1 MANWREELLF
11 EETPID
17 MSPSGLKRARD
28 SSAKKDEREKKAKK
42 ATKSAKDYRKILKGT
57 LEYKKERL
65 KWQQGRSLIN
75 DKERRKKEQEARISG
90 PLKDIKTQTI
100 SSKDTDPTASA
111 KIVGNVASLAG
122 GVAKAGAAA
131 FMQRREKMKKR
142 EKKQR
147 IEAGTQKAQEKAS
160 EIKTS
165 MAQPKLPPAG
175 RTIGQQARANR
186 SIRQREISSR
196 MPPKPPK
203 KYDFKQSE
211 YDKSRPT
218 PPPAPTKPTSSGR
231 PSIGNV
237 TGPATNPKRPKG
249 MRSEDYSCWREEFL
263 CELGDIR
270 RKKKKD
276 KDDKIVNVMTGTNE
290 ITLFPTITNEEVD
303 NEGGMSRNELSTI
316 ERAIKSLRKKIKS
329 NEQQL
334 PAWVQSKISK
344 ASDYIDSVADYMMG
358 ETEPVN
364 ESQDD
369 ETFRQHSQGTLDT
382 TSTSFDNTRRS
393 RTSGLLAKMREM
405 GMQTEPKKKKKS
417 KKKRVIDEAGP
428 VLSVGRGEKLSVE
441 RGGGLT
447 AKGRAKYNRATG
459 SNLQAPVTGDVKP
472 GSEAAKRRKNFCS
485 RSRSWDGERGLAA
498 RRRWKC

>member
-1 MANWREELLF
+1 MANWREELLSEGPF
-11 EETPID
+11 DKPD
-17 MSPSGLKRARD
+17 SVLKREAEARANKD
-28 SSAKKDEREKKAKK
+28 IRKAAAKKKSKSAKK
-42 ATKSAKDYRKILKGT
+42 YRKYQQDT
-57 LEYKKERL
+57 LDYKKERL
-65 KWQQGRSLIN
+65 RWQQGQSLEN
-75 DKERRKKEQEARISG
+75 DKKRRQKEQEDRITG
-90 PLKDIKTQTI
+90 PLRDIKTQTI
-100 SSKDTDPTASA
+100 SSKDPDSTAGS
-111 KIVGNVASLAG
+111 KLVGNAASLVG
-122 GVAKAGAAA
+122 GVAKAGATAL
-131 FMQRREKMKKR
+131 FYNIKKR
-142 EKKQR
+142 KEAKRKKQ
-147 IEAGTQKAQEKAS
+147 IEAGTQKAQEKDAEMEAS
-160 EIKTS
+160 RK
-165 MAQPKLPPAG
+165 QPRLPPAG
-175 RTIGQQARANR
+175 RTLGQRARANK
-186 SIRQREISSR
+186 SIRQKEISNR
-196 MPPKPPK
+196 MPKKP
-203 KYDFKQSE
+203 YDFKQSKF
-211 YDKSRPT
+211 DKT
-218 PPPAPTKPTSSGR
+218 
-231 PSIGNV
+231 
-237 TGPATNPKRPKG
+237 TN
-249 MRSEDYSCWREEFL
+249 EEYSCWREEFL

-270 RKKKKD
+270 RGKKEKD
-276 KDDKIVNVMTGTNE
+276 KNDRTVNVMTGTNK
-290 ITLFPTITNEEVD
+290 ITLFPTMTEEVD

-329 NEQQL
+329 NDQQL

-382 TSTSFDNTRRS
+382 TSTSFDNTRRP
-393 RTSGLLAKMREM
+393 RTSKLLAKMREM
-405 GMQTEPKKKKKS
+405 GMQTDPKKKS

-472 GSEAAKRRKNFCS
+472 GSKAAQRRKNFCS

>member
-11 EETPID
+11 EKGPFDEP
-17 MSPSGLKRARD
+17 PSVLKRKRD
-28 SSAKKDEREKKAKK
+28 ASAKKDAREAKAEEAAER
-42 ATKSAKDYRKILKGT
+42 SADYRKYQKDT
-57 LEYKKERL
+57 LEYKKGRL
-65 KWQQGRSLIN
+65 RWQQERSLKK
-75 DKERRKKEQEARISG
+75 DKERRENEQKARITG

-100 SSKDTDPTASA
+100 SGKDPDSTAGA
-111 KIVGNVASLAG
+111 KLVGNAASLVG
-122 GVAKAGAAA
+122 GVAKAGVAALA
-131 FMQRREKMKKR
+131 QNIKKRREAKR
-142 EKKQR
+142 KAQ
-147 IEAGTQKAQEKAS
+147 IEAGTKKAQEKDAEMEAS
-160 EIKTS
+160 RK
-165 MAQPKLPPAG
+165 QPRLPPAG
-175 RTIGQQARANR
+175 RTLGQRARANK
-186 SIRQREISSR
+186 SIRRKEISNR
-196 MPPKPPK
+196 MPK
-203 KYDFKQSE
+203 KQYDFKQSE
-211 YDKSRPT
+211 YDKPT
-218 PPPAPTKPTSSGR
+218 
-231 PSIGNV
+231 N
-237 TGPATNPKRPKG
+237 
-249 MRSEDYSCWREEFL
+249 EEYSCWREEFL

-270 RKKKKD
+270 RKKKPD
-276 KDDKIVNVMTGTNE
+276 KNDRTVNVMTGTNK
-290 ITLFPTITNEEVD
+290 ITLFPTVSEEVD
-303 NEGGMSRNELSTI
+303 NEGGMSRNQLSTI

-382 TSTSFDNTRRS
+382 TSTNFDNTGRP
-393 RTSGLLAKMREM
+393 RTSKLLAKMREL

-472 GSEAAKRRKNFCS
+472 GSKAAKRRKNFCS

>member
-11 EETPID
+11 EKGPFD
-17 MSPSGLKRARD
+17 KPDSVLKREAEARANKD
-28 SSAKKDEREKKAKK
+28 VRKAAAKKKSKSAKK
-42 ATKSAKDYRKILKGT
+42 YRKYQQDT
-57 LEYKKERL
+57 LDYKKERL
-65 KWQQGRSLIN
+65 RWQQDRSLKK
-75 DKERRKKEQEARISG
+75 DKERRENEQKGRITA

-100 SSKDTDPTASA
+100 SSKDPDSTAGA
-111 KIVGNVASLAG
+111 KLVGNAASLVG
-122 GVAKAGAAA
+122 GVAKAGATAL
-131 FMQRREKMKKR
+131 FYNIKKRREAKR
-142 EKKQR
+142 KAQ
-147 IEAGTQKAQEKAS
+147 IEAGTQKAQEKDAEMEAS
-160 EIKTS
+160 RK
-165 MAQPKLPPAG
+165 QPRLPPAG
-175 RTIGQQARANR
+175 GTSGNRTLGQRAREYN
-186 SIRQREISSR
+186 SIRQREISNR
-196 MPPKPPK
+196 TPEPNNKPR
-203 KYDFKQSE
+203 
-211 YDKSRPT
+211 DKWTQR
-218 PPPAPTKPTSSGR
+218 AVNRIEVFNK
-231 PSIGNV
+231 
-237 TGPATNPKRPKG
+237 PKR
-249 MRSEDYSCWREEFL
+249 STNEQYSCWREEFL

-270 RKKKKD
+270 RGKKEKD
-276 KDDKIVNVMTGTNE
+276 KNDKTVNVMTGTNK
-290 ITLFPTITNEEVD
+290 ITLFPTITEEVD
-303 NEGGMSRNELSTI
+303 NEGGMARNELSTA

-329 NEQQL
+329 NKQQL

-382 TSTSFDNTRRS
+382 TSTSFDNTRRP
-393 RTSGLLAKMREM
+393 RTSGLLAKMREL
-405 GMQTEPKKKKKS
+405 GMQTEPKKKKS

-472 GSEAAKRRKNFCS
+472 GSKAAQRRKNFCS

>member
-11 EETPID
+11 EKGPFDEP
-17 MSPSGLKRARD
+17 PSVLKRKMDA
-28 SSAKKDEREKKAKK
+28 SAKKDAREAKAEGAAER
-42 ATKSAKDYRKILKGT
+42 SADYRQYQKDT
-57 LEYKKERL
+57 LEYKKGRL
-65 KWQQGRSLIN
+65 KWQQERSLKK
-75 DKERRKKEQEARISG
+75 DKERRNRENESRITG

-100 SSKDTDPTASA
+100 SSKDPDSTAGA
-111 KIVGNVASLAG
+111 KLVGNAASLVG

-131 FMQRREKMKKR
+131 VVHNIKKR
-142 EKKQR
+142 KEAKRKKQ
-147 IEAGTQKAQEKAS
+147 IEAGTQKAQEKDAEMEAS
-160 EIKTS
+160 RK
-165 MAQPKLPPAG
+165 QPRLPPAG
-175 RTIGQQARANR
+175 RTLGQKARANK
-186 SIRQREISSR
+186 SIRQKEISNR
-196 MPPKPPK
+196 MPK
-203 KYDFKQSE
+203 KQYDFKQSE
-211 YDKSRPT
+211 YDKGNPRT
-218 PPPAPTKPTSSGR
+218 PPTAAKRPKRPVR
-231 PSIGNV
+231 PSIGNA
-237 TGPATNPKRPKG
+237 TGPASNPKRPTN
-249 MRSEDYSCWREEFL
+249 EEYSCWREEFL

-270 RKKKKD
+270 RGKMKKD
-276 KDDKIVNVMTGTNE
+276 KNDRTVNVMSGTNK
-290 ITLFPTITNEEVD
+290 ITLFPTITEEVD

-364 ESQDD
+364 ESHDD

-382 TSTSFDNTRRS
+382 TSTSFDNTRRR
-393 RTSGLLAKMREM
+393 RTSTLLAKMREM

-459 SNLQAPVTGDVKP
+459 SNLQAPVTGKVNP
-472 GSEAAKRRKNFCS
+472 GSKAAKRRKNFCS

>member
-11 EETPID
+11 EKGPFDKPDSVLRREAEAQAKKD
-17 MSPSGLKRARD
+17 AREAKVKKQAK
-28 SSAKKDEREKKAKK
+28 SAKK
-42 ATKSAKDYRKILKGT
+42 YRKYQQDT
-57 LEYKKERL
+57 LDYKKERL
-65 KWQQGRSLIN
+65 RWQQERSLKK
-75 DKERRKKEQEARISG
+75 DKERRNRENESRITG

-100 SSKDTDPTASA
+100 SSKDPDSTAGA
-111 KIVGNVASLAG
+111 KLVGNAASLVG
-122 GVAKAGAAA
+122 GVAKAGATAL
-131 FMQRREKMKKR
+131 FYNRKKR
-142 EKKQR
+142 KEAKEKAQ
-147 IEAGTQKAQEKAS
+147 IEAGTQKAQNKDAEMEAS
-160 EIKTS
+160 RK
-165 MAQPKLPPAG
+165 QPRLPPAG
-175 RTIGQQARANR
+175 RTLGQKARANK
-186 SIRQREISSR
+186 SIRQKEISNR
-196 MPPKPPK
+196 MPK
-203 KYDFKQSE
+203 KQYDFKQSE
-211 YDKSRPT
+211 YDKGNPRT
-218 PPPAPTKPTSSGR
+218 PPTTAKRPKRPVR
-231 PSIGNV
+231 PSIGNA
-237 TGPATNPKRPKG
+237 TGPASNPKRPTN
-249 MRSEDYSCWREEFL
+249 EQYSCWREEFL

-270 RKKKKD
+270 RGKKEKNKND
-276 KDDKIVNVMTGTNE
+276 RTVNVMSGTNK
-290 ITLFPTITNEEVD
+290 ITLFPTITEEVD

-358 ETEPVN
+358 ETEPVS
-364 ESQDD
+364 ESHGD

-382 TSTSFDNTRRS
+382 TSTNFDNTRRR
-393 RTSGLLAKMREM
+393 RTSTLLAKMREM

-459 SNLQAPVTGDVKP
+459 SNLQAPVTGKVNP
-472 GSEAAKRRKNFCS
+472 GSKAAQRRKNFCS

>member
-11 EETPID
+11 EKGPFD
-17 MSPSGLKRARD
+17 KPDSVLKREAEAQAKKDAREAKVKKQAK
-28 SSAKKDEREKKAKK
+28 SAKK
-42 ATKSAKDYRKILKGT
+42 YRKYQQDT
-57 LEYKKERL
+57 LDYKKERL
-65 KWQQGRSLIN
+65 RWQQERSLKK
-75 DKERRKKEQEARISG
+75 DKERRNRENESRITG

-100 SSKDTDPTASA
+100 SSKDPDSTAGA
-111 KIVGNVASLAG
+111 KLVGNAASLVG
-122 GVAKAGAAA
+122 GVAKAGATALVYNIKK
-131 FMQRREKMKKR
+131 RREAKR
-142 EKKQR
+142 KKQ
-147 IEAGTQKAQEKAS
+147 IEAGTQKAQEKDAEMEAS
-160 EIKTS
+160 RK
-165 MAQPKLPPAG
+165 QPRLPPAG
-175 RTIGQQARANR
+175 GTSGNRTLGQRAREYR
-186 SIRQREISSR
+186 SIRQREISNR
-196 MPPKPPK
+196 TPNPNNKPKPRDEWTQRASNRIDVPFNK
-203 KYDFKQSE
+203 
-211 YDKSRPT
+211 
-218 PPPAPTKPTSSGR
+218 
-231 PSIGNV
+231 
-237 TGPATNPKRPKG
+237 PKRPTN
-249 MRSEDYSCWREEFL
+249 EQYSCWREEFL

-270 RKKKKD
+270 RGKKEKNKND
-276 KDDKIVNVMTGTNE
+276 RTVNVMSGTNK
-290 ITLFPTITNEEVD
+290 ITLFPTITEEVD

-358 ETEPVN
+358 ETEPVS
-364 ESQDD
+364 ESHGD

-382 TSTSFDNTRRS
+382 TSTSFDNTRRR
-393 RTSGLLAKMREM
+393 RTSTLLAKMREM

-417 KKKRVIDEAGP
+417 KKKRVIDEEGP

-459 SNLQAPVTGDVKP
+459 SNLQAPVTGKVKP
-472 GSEAAKRRKNFCS
+472 GSKAAQRRKNFCS

>member
-1 MANWREELLF
+1 MTNWREELLF

-17 MSPSGLKRARD
+17 MSTSGLKRARD
-28 SSAKKDEREKKAKK
+28 SAANKDAREKKAKK
-42 ATKSAKDYRKILKGT
+42 SAKSAKDYRKILKGT

-65 KWQQGRSLIN
+65 KWQQGRSLIK
-75 DKERRKKEQEARISG
+75 DKERRKKEQEARMSG
-90 PLKDIKTQTI
+90 AFKDVKTQPIT
-100 SSKDTDPTASA
+100 SKDTDPTASA

-122 GVAKAGAAA
+122 GVAKAGATA
-131 FMQRREKMKKR
+131 FMQHREKMKSR

-147 IEAGTQKAQEKAS
+147 IKAGTEKAQQKAS

-165 MAQPKLPPAG
+165 MTQPRLPAG
-175 RTIGQQARANR
+175 RTIGQQARANK
-186 SIRQREISSR
+186 SIKQREISSR
-196 MPPKPPK
+196 MPK
-203 KYDFKQSE
+203 KQYDFKQSKF
-211 YDKSRPT
+211 D
-218 PPPAPTKPTSSGR
+218 KPT
-231 PSIGNV
+231 N
-237 TGPATNPKRPKG
+237 
-249 MRSEDYSCWREEFL
+249 EEYSCWREEFL

-276 KDDKIVNVMTGTNE
+276 ENDRIVNVMTGTNK
-290 ITLFPTITNEEVD
+290 ITLFPTIV
-303 NEGGMSRNELSTI
+303 
-316 ERAIKSLRKKIKS
+316 
-329 NEQQL
+329 
-334 PAWVQSKISK
+334 
-344 ASDYIDSVADYMMG
+344 
-358 ETEPVN
+358 
-364 ESQDD
+364 ESHGD
-369 ETFRQHSQGTLDT
+369 EMEMFRQHSQESSTKPGAKT
-382 TSTSFDNTRRS
+382 TGRVGASK
-393 RTSGLLAKMREM
+393 LLAKMRELN
-405 GMQTEPKKKKKS
+405 MQTEPKKKKKS